1 MPRWCLR
8 ARYSRINAAGDFRA
22 RHVTIRACSFRLTIP
37 ERNERLLVVYPPS
50 IWERCTEDNERSSEK
65 LYTLLKPG
73 LNGVASYRKFGM
85 RTCVRS
91 PLLLLLALTCGYL
104 RSVGQTV
111 KSLLPLACKFK
122 LDQSE
127 RKSLQAIASTRKV
140 MAKRSRKLMQV
151 FICDNLRLRLARA

>member
-73 LNGVASYRKFGM
+73 PNGVASYRKFGM

-104 RSVGQTV
+104 RSVG
-111 KSLLPLACKFK
+111 
-122 LDQSE
+122 
-127 RKSLQAIASTRKV
+127 RKRWKTC
-140 MAKRSRKLMQV
+140 
-151 FICDNLRLRLARA
+151 FRLRANLSSIKVNASHCKPLQVHAKSWPNGVAS